1 MSIADSIADL
11 KVTTDGDTAKKTTDQ
26 LIGKPGKTPTIGTSA
41 VVADGSSSEN
51 CEKSKSI
58 ETSAAAA
65 VATAKQENCENSE
78 NAKSEIVMRRANGE
92 EANMLTAAVTPAT
105 TTPSTFSFMDTIDTN
120 GLADD
125 DDDENDPYAQ
135 LEIYLEKVK
144 VRVISDL
151 FYLFLL

>member
-1 MSIADSIADL
+1 M
-11 KVTTDGDTAKKTTDQ
+11 
-26 LIGKPGKTPTIGTSA
+26 
-41 VVADGSSSEN
+41 ADGSLSGN

-58 ETSAAAA
+58 EASAAAA

-78 NAKSEIVMRRANGE
+78 NAKSEIVMSRANGE
-92 EANMLTAAVTPAT
+92 EANMLTAAM
-105 TTPSTFSFMDTIDTN
+105 TPSTFSYMDTIDTN

-144 VRVISDL
+144 VREISDL
-151 FYLFLL
+151 FYLLFLLL